1 MDQANAW
8 REVFNYGKA
17 LQLGVNLLDGG
28 LPISQRL
35 IREIH
40 QALLSGVR
48 GQERRPGVEPAVLLR
63 SGDP

>member
-35 IREIH
+35 IPSLTAPIDISR
-40 QALLSGVR
+40 
-48 GQERRPGVEPAVLLR
+48 AVAGKPLIWL
-63 SGDP
+63 